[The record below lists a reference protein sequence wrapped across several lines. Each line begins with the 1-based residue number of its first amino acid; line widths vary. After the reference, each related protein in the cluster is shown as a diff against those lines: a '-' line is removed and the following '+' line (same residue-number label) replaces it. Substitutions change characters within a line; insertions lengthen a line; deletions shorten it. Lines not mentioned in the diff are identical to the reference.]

1 MLFAILGASAALSVC
16 YCIILERLHDIY
28 SPDHI
33 WVTVLV
39 GNGLILATCA
49 VLAAYEFLSWEAV
62 KLFLLVNVVWG
73 VPVIAWQL
81 WQAVHRHRQMEP

>member
-1 MLFAILGASAALSVC
+1 MLLVILATSVVLSAC
-16 YCIILERLHDIY
+16 YCAVLERLHDIY

-39 GNGLILATCA
+39 GNGLILGTCA
-49 VLAAYEFLSWEAV
+49 VLAAYGFVAWEAV
-62 KLFLLVNVVWG
+62 KLFFLVNMVWG

-81 WQAVHRHRQMEP
+81 WQAVRRHRQMEP